1 MDLGAGKRLETVDAK
16 LLGKSINAR
25 VLEELVAVV
34 VDGGDRG
41 VGF

>member
-1 MDLGAGKRLETVDAK
+1 MDLAAGKRLEAVDAK
-16 LLGKSINAR
+16 LLGKRVDAR
-25 VLEELVAVV
+25 VLEELVAAV